1 MMFATVT
8 TDPAAATE
16 GGFGLDSIKELMDA
30 FDPASLLP
38 ELSSIT
44 DVVEL
49 VAKVAVMA
57 GPILILVMGLL
68 YLLLAPKE
76 ANYSFGYRCFFGM
89 GSVEA
94 WRFTQRLAGIV
105 LGAIGLVLSVVM
117 FIVIGGFDAM
127 QTMDMLGRAATC
139 LLWQIGT
146 ALAGCLGINLTVM
159 ILFNAK
165 GDRRGRKT

>member
-1 MMFATVT
+1 MSIFATVL
-8 TDPAAATE
+8 TDPTAATE

-44 DVVEL
+44 GVVEL
-49 VAKVAVMA
+49 VAKIAVMT
-57 GPILILVMGLL
+57 GPVLVLVMGLM

-105 LGAIGLVLSVVM
+105 LGVIGLVLTVVM
-117 FIVIGGFDAM
+117 FIIIGGFGEM
-127 QTMDMLGRAATC
+127 ETMDMVGKAAAC
-139 LLWQIGT
+139 LVWQIGSV
-146 ALAGCLGINLTVM
+146 LVGCLGINLVAAV
-159 ILFNAK
+159 LFDAK
-165 GDRRGRKT
+165 GDRRGKK